1 MTRAVAWTTMASA
14 CGEAGEAIFGLAAED
29 PVVFADPHA
38 MRHVMV
44 RVNATNAPVADFRD
58 DLTATVLGVAVA
70 ACGSNRTDIPQ

>member
-1 MTRAVAWTTMASA
+1 MVRAVAWTTAASS
-14 CGEAGEAIFGLAAED
+14 CGEVGEVIFGLAAED
-29 PVVFADPHA
+29 PVVVADPHA